1 MEGAFILAGPRLDY
15 GTMVGVLWLVW
26 LGMLMFPGKA
36 ALGALGLVL
45 FPVTLQGA
53 VVVLELNVLGMEVV
67 VPLRHLGDT
76 STEKL

>member
-1 MEGAFILAGPRLDY
+1 
-15 GTMVGVLWLVW
+15 MVGVLWLVW

-45 FPVTLQGA
+45 FPVMLQGA

-76 STEKL
+76 SAEKL